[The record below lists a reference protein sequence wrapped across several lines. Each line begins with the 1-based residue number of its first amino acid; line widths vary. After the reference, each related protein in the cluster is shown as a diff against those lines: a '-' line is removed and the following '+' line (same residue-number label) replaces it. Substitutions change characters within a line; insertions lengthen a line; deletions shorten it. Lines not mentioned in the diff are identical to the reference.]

1 VWWWCWTLCESVPT
15 EVVGGDFPDLVVVCG
30 GFSLGGGVLERRF
43 LVCCSC

>member
-1 VWWWCWTLCESVPT
+1 LCESVPT